1 MHFVFERLNDRKV
14 VQWAIAYLA
23 VAWVAIQLV
32 DVLGD
37 QFEWPL
43 GVQKGITWVLVVGF
57 VATIL
62 TAFLH
67 GISSGEAPLPS
78 AKNQAPTA
86 PATDRRVANS
96 PGQARLLS
104 EGRAAV
110 ERRAW
115 RDAVEA
121 LTAADATEKLSAAE
135 DLDGL
140 AEAAWWTGDL
150 DVATSTR
157 ERAVAAYVER
167 GDSERAGLLAIR
179 NAEDFAYQRAD
190 SVANGWLAR
199 AERLLVE
206 EAESVAHG
214 HLQRLRSM
222 RAMKHGDLDT
232 ALTLAKEVHSVGER
246 HRDLDLQALSL
257 QDQGRILI
265 ALGQVEAGL
274 PLVDEAMASA
284 VSGELS
290 LHTTGR
296 VYCNMM
302 ETCDKLSDFE
312 RASQWNDVG
321 TKWCQD
327 YTESIFPEIC
337 RVYRA
342 KILGLR
348 GAWVEAQ
355 AEALKASEEL
365 KHWLPVAGEAWY
377 QIGELRLR
385 LGDLDG
391 AESAFHQAHELG
403 REPFPGIA
411 ELRWKK
417 GHTDQARSLI
427 DSALANRALDG
438 PTRAR
443 LLPTKISIAVAGD
456 DLAAAQEA
464 LDKLSHIAD
473 QYPSPALSATVAEQ
487 GAEVA
492 LHANRIDDAIW
503 HARAAV
509 KEWAEVGFPFETARA
524 RLTLA
529 RSFLA
534 TGDSAPAE
542 LELRAAKSAFER
554 LGARPAIEETLG
566 LLAE

>member
-1 MHFVFERLNDRKV
+1 MHPAVEQLRDRKV

-23 VAWVAIQLV
+23 VAWITIQLV
-32 DVLGD
+32 DVLAD

-43 GVQKGITWVLVVGF
+43 AIQRGITWLLVVGF
-57 VATIL
+57 VATVL

-67 GISSGEAPLPS
+67 GIRVGNRPHSPSEGHAPNESRL
-78 AKNQAPTA
+78 QT
-86 PATDRRVANS
+86 NS
-96 PGQARLLS
+96 HGQADPLS
-104 EGRAAV
+104 EGRAALK
-110 ERRAW
+110 RGAW
-115 RDAVEA
+115 RNAVAALRSVDAA
-121 LTAADATEKLSAAE
+121 GHLDGAE
-135 DLDGL
+135 DLEGL

-150 DVATSTR
+150 DGATSAR
-157 ERAVAAYVER
+157 ERAVAAYVEQ
-167 GDSERAGLLAIR
+167 GDSERAALLAVQ
-179 NAEDFAYQRAD
+179 NAEDYSHQRAD

-199 AERLLVE
+199 AERLLGE
-206 EAESVAHG
+206 DAESVAHG

-222 RAMKHGDLDT
+222 KAMKHGDLDT
-232 ALTLAKEVHSVGER
+232 ALTLAKEVHGIGER

-274 PLVDEAMASA
+274 PLVDEAMARA
-284 VSGELS
+284 VSGELT
-290 LHTTGR
+290 LLTTGR

-302 ETCDKLSDFE
+302 ETCDKLSNFE
-312 RASQWNDVG
+312 RASQWNDAG
-321 TKWCQD
+321 TRWCQD
-327 YTESIFPEIC
+327 HTESIFPGIC

-355 AEALKASEEL
+355 AEALKAAEEL
-365 KHWLPVAGEAWY
+365 KPWLPVAGEAWY
-377 QIGELRLR
+377 QIGELRLQ
-385 LGDLDG
+385 LGDLDA

-417 GHTDQARSLI
+417 GHTDQAKSLI
-427 DSALANRALDG
+427 DSALTNRALDG

-443 LLPTKISIAVAGD
+443 LLPAKISIAVAGD
-456 DLAAAQEA
+456 NLAAAQEA
-464 LDKLSHIAD
+464 LDELSHIAE
-473 QYPSPALSATVAEQ
+473 QYPSPALSATIAEQ
-487 GAEVA
+487 GAQVA
-492 LHANRIDDAIW
+492 LHANQIDDAVW

-509 KEWAEVGFPFETARA
+509 KEWAELGFPFETARA

-534 TGDSAPAE
+534 TGDSVSAE

-554 LGARPAIEETLG
+554 LGARPAIEETLS
-566 LLAE
+566 LLPK